1 MNANGAWDH
10 SDVYADG
17 RLLAT
22 YRDSNTYFEFNDWL
36 GSKRA
41 QLSAAGSLQTYGS
54 LPFGDDLLPG
64 EPSTTTTS
72 DAAEQHFT
80 GKERDAESGLDY
92 SGARYFGSSMGRFQ
106 SPDPSG
112 AAFSDP
118 GNPQSWNMYSY
129 VQNNPLNAVDPDGLD
144 CVYIGSDGSLSG
156 FNSGDCDN
164 STTDKANS
172 GYYFDGTVNTI
183 YTTTGDASGQVVG
196 VQGTTDSGDSLYQS
210 NPAGLSFAQPNGS
223 TSTSGM
229 DTTINTWGDFSQ
241 TTQFNHGT
249 HPFRDNNAGD
259 IVSGGFVNGHGA
271 IGTDGRFGVFP
282 SAGQGRAALDAL
294 LHSPAY
300 SSLSVNAAVARYAPA
315 FENNTAGY
323 AQFLQNAVGVS
334 GNTPLSSLSPSQ
346 MNALENGIAHYEGAA
361 ARGNYSVSVTTN

>member
-1 MNANGAWDH
+1 MQLSSGSH
-10 SDVYADG
+10 IPDG
-17 RLLAT
+17 LLAAMT
-22 YRDSNTYFEFNDWL
+22 LRNENSRL
-36 GSKRA
+36 GVPSKNPA
-41 QLSAAGSLQTYGS
+41 LHQGINACNSTIVLGLQSTAALNRVRSRC
-54 LPFGDDLLPG
+54 
-64 EPSTTTTS
+64 
-72 DAAEQHFT
+72 T

-92 SGARYFGSSMGRFQ
+92 FGARYYGSSMGRFQ

-164 STTDKANS
+164 STSEKANS

-210 NPAGLSFAQPNGS
+210 NPAGLSFSQPNAD

-229 DTTINTWGDFSQ
+229 NTTINTSGDFSQ

-249 HPFRDNNAGD
+249 HPFRDNNWGD
-259 IVSGGFVNGHGA
+259 IVSGGFVNRRGA
-271 IGTDGRFGVFP
+271 IGADGRFGVFA
-282 SAGQGRAALDAL
+282 SAAAGKAALHAL
-294 LHSPAY
+294 LLTPGY
-300 SSLSVNAAVARYAPA
+300 NNLSINAAVARYAPS

-323 AQFLQNAVGVS
+323 QQFLTNVLGVS

-346 MNALENGIAHYEGAA
+346 RSALENGIAHAEGAF
-361 ARGNYSVSVTTN
+361 ARGNYSVSVTTDVLP